1 MFNYGENGFPSKF
14 FLNSYAHMHI
24 FSLYLWTLF
33 FFFFSEAV
41 SPCVALAGLKLYV
54 DQARLETTE
63 IHLPYPPLCWDL
75 KACVIMPP

>member
-1 MFNYGENGFPSKF
+1 MGFQVSF
-14 FLNSYAHMHI
+14 FLTLMHI
-24 FSLYLWTLF
+24 CTYLVCIFGPCF